1 MEKTKYVVSRLAML
15 TFATVAFAFICKGI
29 ATALLSY
36 GLTVQDYG
44 IYVTAGV
51 LMVFIAYWLSVDY
64 DMRRKED

>member
-1 MEKTKYVVSRLAML
+1 MKKTKYVVSRLAML

-29 ATALLSY
+29 AIALLSY
-36 GLTVQDYG
+36 GFTVQDYG

>member
-1 MEKTKYVVSRLAML
+1 MEKTKYVVSRLSML

-29 ATALLSY
+29 AAALLSY
-36 GLTVQDYG
+36 GFTVQDYG

>member
-29 ATALLSY
+29 AAALLSY
-36 GLTVQDYG
+36 GFTVQDYG